1 MKISLLTKLFY
12 MRIVFLFYE
21 STPVN
26 LLIQKLIALF
36 SFDPEN
42 LVGTTFGL
50 QVLLL

>member
-1 MKISLLTKLFY
+1 MTKRFY
-12 MRIVFLFYE
+12 IWIFFLFYE

-36 SFDPEN
+36 SFDPEH

-50 QVLLL
+50 PVLLL